1 MTKKF
6 YSNIK
11 NQILFFIFLYLSLL
25 ISFYLGEDSTGGAFL
40 DYNNQREV
48 INQFIDN
55 FSYALLNYDNLEYTT
70 RHSPVLL
77 MMISLLVKLN
87 FTDEFIRLIYLHLN
101 LILPLFFFK
110 CLKLKFNKI
119 ENYYLLLLTGIIFLS
134 PTFRTLAIWPD
145 SRILGLSVFI
155 ISIYYFLKFLDN
167 NSEKNIFLN
176 IFFCALASYISPNF
190 SLFAIYFFYSYLK
203 NFGLLSKELTK
214 VILLN
219 IILALPA
226 LYYVFYLDILF
237 FFAKATVSFEG
248 PDKLF
253 VNYYNQILIVSSIIF
268 FYLTPFIFTRIIEL
282 NEKNNN
288 WILIIFSSIIILI
301 SIRSFNYNIDF
312 SGGGIIFHISQFF
325 FKNDILFYI
334 FSFVSIFFILKLIDD
349 KFNNILLFLII
360 FLGNPQ
366 TTIYHKYYDPL
377 LLITFLTL
385 FDFKIKIKIIGSYKS
400 YIFIYIYFAVFL
412 LMNNLKYLL

>member
-288 WILIIFSSIIILI
+288 WILIIFSSIISLI

-385 FDFKIKIKIIGSYKS
+385 FDFKIKIIDSYKS

>member
-101 LILPLFFFK
+101 LILPLFIFK

-288 WILIIFSSIIILI
+288 WILIIFSSIISLI

-385 FDFKIKIKIIGSYKS
+385 FDFKIKIIGSYKS